1 MSKSRKKYEAVSSG
15 SVNLFEEVVLQD
27 EAPMTDEAPV
37 TDVQQ
42 DEAPVTD
49 EAPMTDVQQDDE
61 EKPTLGYTDW
71 SVAKALG
78 VKRRRLVRL
87 RQTGKAMRD
96 IDWTC
101 INGEVCMTH
110 QWCSLHVPQN
120 KLSLLSLAGVDGLVT
135 FEVHDFVQNPHMVIG
150 RRLDNNTLEIIHIA
164 NHRDYHKGMQFEAR
178 RRTGGGYTV
187 AYRIPR
193 SDY

>member
-1 MSKSRKKYEAVSSG
+1 
-15 SVNLFEEVVLQD
+15 
-27 EAPMTDEAPV
+27 MTDEAPV

-42 DEAPVTD
+42 DE
-49 EAPMTDVQQDDE
+49 E

-110 QWCSLHVPQN
+110 QWCSLHVPEN

-135 FEVHDFVQNPHMVIG
+135 FEVKDFVQNPHMVIG